1 MSRPSA
7 LPASDAASTPS
18 NAISPPIEGA
28 AAPAAAAE
36 PATGTGANGR
46 MTIGRY
52 RILRELGKGA
62 TSVVYQAEDP
72 QEGRH
77 VALKVI
83 LFGDEQT
90 KQSRRLKRLFRGEAS
105 MAQEL
110 NHPNIVKIY
119 DSAIEDEM
127 AYIAMEFVAGVPLTR
142 YTTFDKLLPP
152 HRVTAIIFKAAMALD
167 YAARRGIVHRDIK
180 PDNILLTPED
190 DVKITDFGLALDI
203 RKKDA
208 GDTTFIMGVGSP
220 AYMSPEQIK
229 DYPLNPQTDLYSLGV
244 VMFEMLTGRR
254 PYRGKNYAQLVYKIV
269 NMDAPSVS
277 SLNPSVP
284 NMLDPVVKR
293 ALEKDLYSR
302 YRTGAQMAQDIS
314 GAKFQ
319 ILEDDE
325 IEKFNLR
332 FRILRQISTFVEF
345 DNEELWEV
353 LRISTWRRVHEGY
366 AILNEGDEGAS
377 FGVIVEGTAEVS
389 QGGKLLAVLEPGDVL
404 GEMAFMA
411 RKDKKRCASVVATAD
426 IIYLEVNPSAY
437 ELSSEECKE
446 KFEEVLIHTLNSRLN
461 AANAR
466 LAELAP
472 EARRGKD
479 DDQLFELMPME

>member
-1 MSRPSA
+1 MTSTSVTSA
-7 LPASDAASTPS
+7 SQIASTPS
-18 NAISPPIEGA
+18 HATSPPLDATQG
-28 AAPAAAAE
+28 AAPAAPAAPE
-36 PATGTGANGR
+36 ASAGLL
-46 MTIGRY
+46 TIGRY
-52 RILRELGKGA
+52 QIVRELGKGA
-62 TSVVYQAEDP
+62 TSVVYLANDP
-72 QEGRH
+72 QNERQ

-83 LFGDEQT
+83 LFGEENS

-119 DSAIEDEM
+119 DSAIEDDL
-127 AYIAMEFVAGVPLTR
+127 AYIAMEYVQGVPLTR
-142 YTTFDKLLPP
+142 YCTFDKLLPP

-180 PDNILLTPED
+180 PDNILITPED
-190 DVKITDFGLALDI
+190 DVKVTDFGLALDI

-254 PYRGKNYAQLVYKIV
+254 PFRGKNYAQLVYKIV
-269 NMDAPSVS
+269 NMDAPPVS

-284 NMLDPVVKR
+284 TTLDPVVKR

-302 YRTGAQMAQDIS
+302 YRSGAQMAQDIS

-332 FRILRQISTFVEF
+332 FRVLRQIATFVEF

-353 LRISTWRRVHEGY
+353 LRISTWRKIHEGY
-366 AILNEGDEGAS
+366 AILNEGEEGGS
-377 FGVIVEGTAEVS
+377 FGVIVEGKAEVS
-389 QGGKLLAVLEPGDVL
+389 RDGKRLAVLEPGEIL
-404 GEMAFMA
+404 GEMAFLA
-411 RKDKKRCASVVATAD
+411 KKDKKRSASAVALADVVF
-426 IIYLEVNPSAY
+426 LEVNPAAY
-437 ELSSEECKE
+437 ELASEECKE
-446 KFEEVLIHTLNSRLN
+446 KFEEVLIGTLNRRLN
-461 AANAR
+461 EANAK
-466 LAELAP
+466 LADIAP
-472 EARRGKD
+472 EARPGKD
-479 DDQLFELMPME
+479 DDQMFELVPID